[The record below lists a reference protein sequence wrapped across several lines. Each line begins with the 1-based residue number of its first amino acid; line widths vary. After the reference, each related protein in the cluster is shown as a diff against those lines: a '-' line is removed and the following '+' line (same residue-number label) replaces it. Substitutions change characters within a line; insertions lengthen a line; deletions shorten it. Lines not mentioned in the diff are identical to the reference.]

1 MNSLAVFGI
10 VFACVI
16 AGTLTGLF
24 LRSRLP
30 AEHLGSDSK
39 DTVKL
44 AMGVVAT
51 MTALVLGLLVA
62 SAKSSFDAQ
71 RSGVN
76 QLAANVIVLDR
87 TLALYGPTAN
97 NARVAL
103 REAVADVIRRTWPE
117 EPRGSPSGALPGAEV
132 RYENVY
138 ESILTLEPK
147 TDAQRNLQAQALKVA
162 GDLGQTRWLLVAERG
177 SSVPT
182 VFLTVLVLWLA
193 LLFASF
199 GLFTPP
205 NPTTLTSLVVC
216 ALVVSSAIFLILELD
231 RPFHGII
238 QVSGE
243 PLRNALAQLGQ

>member
-1 MNSLAVFGI
+1 MSSLAVFGI

-16 AGTLTGLF
+16 AGTVIGLL

-30 AEHLGSDSK
+30 PDHLTSDSK

-62 SAKSSFDAQ
+62 SAKSSFDNQ
-71 RSGVN
+71 RSGVA

-87 TLALYGPTAN
+87 TLERYGPAAN
-97 NARVAL
+97 DARAAL
-103 REAVADVIRRTWPE
+103 RAALADVIRRTWPD
-117 EPRGSPSGALPGAEV
+117 EPHGGTSGALPGAEA

-138 ESILTLEPK
+138 ELILALEPK
-147 TDAQRNLQAQALKVA
+147 TDAQRTLQAQALKVA
-162 GDLGQTRWLLVAERG
+162 GDISQTRWLMVAQRG

-182 VFLTVLVLWLA
+182 VFLIVLVLWLA

-205 NPTTLTSLVVC
+205 NRTTLTSLVVC

-238 QVSGE
+238 QVSGD
-243 PLRNALAQLGQ
+243 PLRDALAQLGQ

>member
-10 VFACVI
+10 VFACVV
-16 AGTLTGLF
+16 AGIVLGLV

-30 AEHLGSDSK
+30 ADHLSAESK
-39 DTVKL
+39 DTVKV
-44 AMGVVAT
+44 AMGVIAT

-71 RSGVN
+71 RSGVS

-87 TLALYGPTAN
+87 TLALYGSPAN
-97 NARVAL
+97 DARAAL
-103 REAVADVIRRTWPE
+103 RAAVADAIRRTWPD
-117 EPRGSPSGALPGAEV
+117 EPHGGTSGALPGAEA

-138 ESILTLEPK
+138 ESILALEPK

-162 GDLGQTRWLLVAERG
+162 GDLGQTRWLLVSERG

-182 VFLTVLVLWLA
+182 VFLVVLVLWLA

-205 NPTTLTSLVVC
+205 NPTTLTALVVC

-243 PLRNALAQLGQ
+243 PLRNALGQLGQ

>member
-10 VFACVI
+10 VFACVV
-16 AGTLTGLF
+16 AGIVFGLV

-30 AEHLGSDSK
+30 DDHLSAESK

-44 AMGVVAT
+44 AMGVVGT

-62 SAKSSFDAQ
+62 SAKSSFDSQ

-87 TLALYGPTAN
+87 TLALYGPPAN
-97 NARVAL
+97 DARAAL
-103 REAVADVIRRTWPE
+103 RAAVADAIQRTWPDD
-117 EPRGSPSGALPGAEV
+117 PHGGTSGALPGAEAN
-132 RYENVY
+132 YENVY
-138 ESILTLEPK
+138 ESILALEPK
-147 TDAQRNLQAQALKVA
+147 TDAQRNLHAQALKVA
-162 GDLGQTRWLLVAERG
+162 GDLGQTRWLLVSERG
-177 SSVPT
+177 SSVPA
-182 VFLTVLVLWLA
+182 VFLVVLVLWLA